1 LPIDKI
7 KAGVNKMIKP
17 KNLGHYWK
25 LKMDWELMSREIKKK
40 ANELDNAEYAWS
52 RAKMLRALPQQRFPL
67 ADKAREL
74 GLDLARLQGKTTKL
88 RAILE
93 AFENSL
99 PKESLPKNRY
109 RKISGQHLPIEIVGR

>member
-1 LPIDKI
+1 MPIDKI

-40 ANELDNAEYAWS
+40 ADELDNAEHIWETTKVFRS
-52 RAKMLRALPQQRFPL
+52 LPMVQQR
-67 ADKAREL
+67 
-74 GLDLARLQGKTTKL
+74 GYLDLSRLKSKVAKL
-88 RAILE
+88 QAVLE

-109 RKISGQHLPIEIVGR
+109 RKISGQHLPIEIEGGEADDK